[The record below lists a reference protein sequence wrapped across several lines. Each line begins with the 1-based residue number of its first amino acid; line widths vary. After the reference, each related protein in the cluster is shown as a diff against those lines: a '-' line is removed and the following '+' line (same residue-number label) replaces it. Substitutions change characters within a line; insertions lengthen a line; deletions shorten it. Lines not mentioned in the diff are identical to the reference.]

1 MTVPGSHHRTG
12 VAFPLRVF
20 VPMARLRNRLS
31 SAPSGRSW
39 SGVVLLALALPGCAE
54 GQRAGASNT
63 ITDVP
68 GIQVGHETRM
78 GDGWQTGTTVILVPQ
93 GATAAVDVQG
103 GAPGTRETD
112 LLEPG
117 GLVTQAHAIVLS
129 GGSAY
134 GLAAADGVMRWLE
147 ERGYGFPVGQGV
159 VPIVPAAILYDLGRG
174 GDFAKRPNADFG
186 YRAADAATD
195 GPVAMGRVGAG
206 TGARVGLGSASVTLP
221 GGWTIG
227 AVVGL
232 NPAGS
237 PIDPTTCLPYGLFL
251 EVDDEFGL
259 SAPDSDQC
267 GDDGGT
273 PSSGETFNTTIAVV
287 ATDAPLDQTQ
297 ARRMAQ
303 VANSGLA
310 RSIRPVHNLQ
320 DGDAVFALA
329 TSPPDD
335 LSTDELQAIYSAAA
349 DALGRAIVRAVLA
362 EGSYCEEYP
371 GVCREP

>member
-1 MTVPGSHHRTG
+1 M
-12 VAFPLRVF
+12 APLRTRF
-20 VPMARLRNRLS
+20 PSARLE
-31 SAPSGRSW
+31 RSW

-68 GIQVGHETRM
+68 GVQVGHETRS
-78 GDGWQTGTTVILVPQ
+78 GDGWQTGTTVVLVPQ

-134 GLAAADGVMRWLE
+134 GLATADGVMRWLE
-147 ERGYGFPVGQGV
+147 ERGHGFPVGEGV
-159 VPIVPAAILYDLGRG
+159 VPIVPAAILFDLGRG
-174 GDFAKRPNADFG
+174 GDFAKRPDAEFG

-206 TGARVGLGSASVTLP
+206 TGARVGLGSASTTLP

-227 AVVGL
+227 AVVGA

-259 SAPDSDQC
+259 TPPEQCPSA
-267 GDDGGT
+267 GEGGGA
-273 PSSGETFNTTIAVV
+273 SGAARETFNTTIAVL

-320 DGDAVFALA
+320 DGDAVFAIA
-329 TSPPDD
+329 TSAPDA
-335 LSTDELQAIYSAAA
+335 LSTADLQTIYAAAA
-349 DALGRAIVRAVLA
+349 DVLGRAIVHAVLA
-362 EGSYCEEYP
+362 EGSYCERYP
-371 GVCREP
+371 GVCRER